1 MRNDTYAIMTKETQE
16 KQGSKWVTVETE
28 EKEITREHY
37 RNIIDPQATKFF
49 RNLGGIET
57 IQKNYTCFGYIPYR
71 ILSTS
76 PDRQTRII
84 RTFKFALD

>member
-1 MRNDTYAIMTKETQE
+1 MKNETYATMTVETQT

-28 EKEITREHY
+28 TKEISKQFY
-37 RNIIDPQATKFF
+37 QNIIDPQAIKFM
-49 RNLGGIET
+49 RNLGGVET
-57 IQKNYTCFGYIPYR
+57 IQKNYTCFGYIPVR

-76 PDRQTRII
+76 PSREQRTV